1 MGRWVGF
8 KVQFLCV
15 MQNAAFLKVTRG
27 SGTIQQDKV
36 AWVAGLAVEPTLFSV
51 SVTLRCRAQ
60 GLHVVQLHMHH
71 DVKLDK

>member
-1 MGRWVGF
+1 M
-8 KVQFLCV
+8 LCKTLR
-15 MQNAAFLKVTRG
+15 FSKVTRG
-27 SGTIQQDKV
+27 SGTIEQDKV

-51 SVTLRCRAQ
+51 TVSVTLRCRAL